1 MKIIC
6 PNLKNKEVQQ
16 QFNELVSAV
25 GETAAYHIWS
35 QNDGNA
41 IDRAP
46 NGAPSKLFID
56 LLEHFNGDRVLAI
69 QAKSK
74 VFSKSFKEW
83 FGDWASITNK
93 RVNPY
98 DKSIEITDV
107 QPDYDS
113 ADVNGPGAMFNIVR
127 SVGNNNYDPI
137 GSISIEGTYKGKNQF
152 EVSSDKYVDMPSVG
166 DNVSINEEFRNKG
179 YGKAAYYAFGKKIA
193 DTGKIFR
200 SAPDK
205 SRTESATR
213 VWKSLE
219 RDGYAKRLED
229 RYEFVSNKV
238 SKVVDENGE
247 PLVVWH
253 GSSVNYIT
261 EFNENSFFTEN
272 KEMATVYGL
281 KFLYPGQAP
290 SVYPV
295 FLSIKNPNVY
305 DAEGRPYKNIN
316 GGNFLT
322 FDDFLNQHPEYE
334 KEDWYWRYQTY
345 SEPEEYNIPEE
356 VLKEYTEL
364 STSKTARTYAHDI
377 LGKENDGVIIT
388 NLIDPASGKET
399 GDVMNDYIPLHK
411 NQIKSAVGNTG
422 KFSTEKPNIYE
433 SRNTLASPTLAA
445 TVDTLKQLADAM
457 SIRIGIPVSFVTD
470 KDSNYKGKFVIIDGK
485 ETAIIN
491 LAYATLDTPIHEI
504 LGHPIIRSIKKDNQ
518 ALYRSLLE
526 DLQYGYGRV
535 ILDNVTEAYPEL
547 SQEAREEEA
556 LVTLLGLL
564 AAKKIDERNN
574 KSLVSH
580 LKELLNT
587 ISEAIRKLFNLKT
600 IEIGE
605 LQSDLRVSD
614 IANLIAYSNS
624 KFVRPGYAIEYH
636 TPDGK
641 SFKSYETASKHI
653 SDLTKTANID
663 INLDDITLT
672 NDIDARIDRLEKEL
686 KVLED
691 SYQKEYN
698 RLSIAIENAEIE
710 YDTSNLEYIDQQFSI
725 TDIAFIRENIMQ
737 FLDKEGYRNLVKP
750 YAIEL
755 KHTSNKHIGLY
766 ADQLPTGYNG
776 AFLSFYA
783 TTVVESTGERIEN
796 THVVMPISDKE
807 ASALW
812 AKAGSPRRVS
822 IFEKIQELKEEL
834 NDLWMNRG
842 RKEAQVNAEKT
853 RSKKHL
859 ANVENKVKILR
870 KEIEKEDLRH
880 EIAKTSG
887 ANIDYDAWYLSRR
900 PDLLRELNK
909 LEHILENRAILEEN
923 LKQAKKDNIE
933 FKAEKELLENELSA
947 LNKIILDIRAKGPVD
962 TLSPDMDVIIDATE
976 RIRVV
981 LNKLELIRGDI
992 NSSTVNILR
1001 NSLYLSGVDDDVIE
1015 FIMEDKKYSSSLEAI
1030 ERWKKEEGIVYDP
1043 EEVYSRGNGFYSSV
1057 CAYSSMEVDVLLK
1070 NVLQHIEDNEK
1081 SGGSFTISAFTRPT
1095 DTKLKHLEKGE
1106 NIRFVIYPKSEDI
1119 LWAANTD
1126 VYSGSVWSAPSQFN
1140 IKSKPELAGVS
1151 YTKAPNADLLDGV
1164 QPNLADIIDML
1175 NHHHNELGI
1184 TLTRNN
1190 FRFEYDDEVSPELK
1204 EVVNNINKILDDKY
1218 GKLVK
1223 PDIDSIKKNV
1233 KKPNKESLT
1242 AVEVYGRQVDTINK
1256 RLTEIYKEVSDSL
1269 TVDAITKKALIN
1281 KKVAA
1286 LKQITKK
1293 YPRALI
1299 SSKIVKISED
1309 KAEDTTLY
1317 SKVDK
1322 AIDGVDNNTSDDSLR
1337 TRLMNGKNTATVSE
1351 VLTNMKAT
1359 NKNSSVFV
1367 DLIMK
1372 AMSDDIAN
1380 IPITFSE
1387 RIDFTRNSAAIYD
1400 GDERTI
1406 TIYNDVEFRGK
1417 NGTADATILHEVIH
1431 AFTTVTL
1438 ALNPTK
1444 RAEAEVLFNHIK
1456 KGLSKNLGYTPE
1468 QLMEMDPDLFYGL
1481 TNVNEFF
1488 SELFSNPKF
1497 ARQIAKLGPT
1507 GLVNVDHSNNILL
1520 KLIDWLL
1527 SIFNITKGNNSY
1539 IESMNMLYDIM
1550 INHNNTPEGLA
1561 ESHIGNIFASAQK
1574 RTNDSTEI
1582 KKILKE
1588 KSKNILFDPAPH
1600 TYTNVNT
1607 GEIYDSVTE
1616 TKDKAGYGADTNTMT
1631 DEDLEYGSMAASIGT
1646 TIHNFINSAL
1656 TGAKEEANTD
1666 GFVLTKGA
1674 KKFIREE
1681 VLPKVLGDNYEILGS
1696 ETLIANDDALVAGT
1710 VDILIKDKNTGKVRL
1725 LDMKT
1730 KARNFKGNVKYG
1742 FDYYF
1747 SSKHETKTGGK
1758 SDRSRHDYQL
1768 TLYKRMLEEYGVQ
1781 VDEKAIIPL
1790 EYNVNEKGEIYEVWL
1805 PTLDYARKDGTI
1817 LLRQD
1822 AILENE
1828 INSTV
1833 LKQMTYDDSVDT
1845 AMLNKQSALV
1855 KNILTVLRDQYLIL
1869 LNKGQTTK
1877 AETSA
1882 EFINRLN
1889 TLEETEIIVGYVE
1902 KALSL
1907 LNPLIQNYNSLLELE
1922 KVKGIGVWDLK
1933 TLASWKSYA
1942 ESFENLVAI
1951 QNFIFENKG
1960 ALSDKLVN
1968 KLTAALNTAI
1978 GYKNNLEQAYKSKGT
1993 AIWVKWLAPYVTVV
2007 EAEFR
2012 REGERE
2018 FKRKNKGTAT
2028 IRDKAAMNKY
2038 IDEYLAKNKRIIENR
2053 TKQLLLEQSDSI
2065 KSGDIN
2071 MVSRM
2076 LDTIFESS
2084 DTIVGAMAKAYHTT
2098 YADSLEVYN
2107 DTYKELVDLTRELEN
2122 EYYKGDLKNMY
2133 SFMYDVYNDAPYIV
2147 SRIPISFTKAYDDY
2161 TAQVN
2166 SSPDYETSS
2175 EKSMAIAEWLNKNA
2189 PIENKKKLEED
2200 KLAFLKSQF
2209 DDKIISEEEYKALI
2223 ANEKASNV
2231 TKRSWAKMVQ
2241 KNLITESTAD
2251 LVREKF
2257 NKMNWEARVPDKSKY
2272 ANPKWDMLQSLRN
2285 NNPKDIRVRYYDFIK
2300 SLSEV
2305 GDQAVPKRFKLNGR
2319 LPGMTKELSER
2330 VRYDSNLPQSLY
2342 NNIKKE
2348 FTIVADD
2355 TDKGAKLLTDELNR
2369 PVNFVPIFFT
2379 NQISIDEQSFD
2390 IGTLYKE
2397 WFRSVNNYRY
2407 VNSILPQLEFTKYVV
2422 ETRKSTAVDNNG
2434 NPIKNLL
2441 SRTTKRNASEENST
2455 DTVMT
2460 STPNLANQ
2468 LNSWFDQ
2475 VIYQRSNKSLGT
2487 IGKLDIAKS
2496 INVLQ
2501 KYTSLRIMGL
2511 NYISMVNNA
2520 LMAEMQQAKEA
2531 FAHKLISPAAYSRA
2545 SSEYSQDLP
2554 NILGDVGS
2562 RKIESIVNLLDEH
2575 FGIFTD
2581 FNTGNISDNNKFKKL
2596 FRTSTLYFTT
2606 QLGEHEAQSRFLI
2619 AALIEKRALD
2629 DKGKDIGSMYDYF
2642 EAVDGRLV
2650 FDKDNKVANFGKT
2663 EQIAFGQKV
2672 SAVIRKM
2679 HGNYQA
2685 YSKVA
2690 LQQNGF
2696 GSLTLMFRKWIFNTW
2711 KYRWS
2716 SEYYD
2721 EFGQEY
2727 SKGYYRD
2734 GGMFYYNKVK
2744 GFFTRFVNEAKAL
2757 ELAEKSDWD
2766 VMLDDEKANVRR
2778 FTTEIAMYM
2787 MLSILSSVVGSA
2799 MDDEDDEETKRIL
2812 ANIDYQIFRLQT
2824 DITFYIN
2831 PMSTF
2836 RIIQSPLPSTS
2847 VVTSTAKLIDAFLTP
2862 MKKYERG
2869 PNKGRYVIEKRTMD
2883 LIPLVRQIYRYR
2895 DISDEKTMLSI
2906 R

>member
-46 NGAPSKLFID
+46 NGAPSKLFTD
-56 LLEHFNGDRVLAI
+56 LLSHFNGDRVLAI
-69 QAKSK
+69 QAKAK
-74 VFSKSFKEW
+74 TFSKSFKTW
-83 FGDWASITNK
+83 F
-93 RVNPY
+93 
-98 DKSIEITDV
+98 
-107 QPDYDS
+107 
-113 ADVNGPGAMFNIVR
+113 
-127 SVGNNNYDPI
+127 
-137 GSISIEGTYKGKNQF
+137 EG
-152 EVSSDKYVDMPSVG
+152 
-166 DNVSINEEFRNKG
+166 
-179 YGKAAYYAFGKKIA
+179 
-193 DTGKIFR
+193 
-200 SAPDK
+200 
-205 SRTESATR
+205 
-213 VWKSLE
+213 
-219 RDGYAKRLED
+219 
-229 RYEFVSNKV
+229 

-272 KEMATVYGL
+272 KEMATAYGL

-356 VLKEYTEL
+356 VLKEYTAL
-364 STSKTARTYAHDI
+364 STSKTARTYAHDV

-399 GDVMNDYIPLHK
+399 GDVMNDYIPLHR

-422 KFSTEKPNIYE
+422 EFSTEKPNIYE
-433 SRNTLASPTLAA
+433 SRNTLASPALAA
-445 TVDTLKQLADAM
+445 TTDTLKQLADAM

-641 SFKSYETASKHI
+641 SFRSYETASNHI
-653 SDLTKTANID
+653 SELSKTSEIN
-663 INLDDITLT
+663 INLDDIKVT
-672 NDIDARIDRLEKEL
+672 DDVDAKIERLEKEL

-691 SYQKEYN
+691 SYQKKYDE
-698 RLSIAIENAEIE
+698 LQKAIEKAEIE
-710 YDTSNLEYIDQQFSI
+710 YDTSNLEYIDQQFSVI
-725 TDIAFIRENIMQ
+725 DSENIKP
-737 FLDKEGYRNLVKP
+737 FLDKEGYRNLVEP
-750 YAIEL
+750 ESIEL
-755 KHTSNKHIGLY
+755 KHTSNKRIGLY

-796 THVVMPISDKE
+796 THVVIPISDKE
-807 ASALW
+807 ASTLW

-822 IFEKIQELKEEL
+822 IFEKIQELKEEQ
-834 NDLWMNRG
+834 NDLWLDKG

-880 EIAKTSG
+880 EIAKNAG
-887 ANIDYDAWYLSRR
+887 ANIDYNAWYLSRR
-900 PDLLRELNK
+900 PDLLRELTK
-909 LEHILENRAILEEN
+909 LEHILENRAILE
-923 LKQAKKDNIE
+923 DNIKQNKNTVIE
-933 FKAEKELLENELSA
+933 LATEKESLENELSA

-962 TLSPDMDVIIDATE
+962 TLSPDIDTLSNANE
-976 RIRVV
+976 RIRVI
-981 LNKLELIRGDI
+981 LDKLWFLKEDI
-992 NSSTVNILR
+992 ERIKSNILQD
-1001 NSLYLSGVDDDVIE
+1001 SLYLSGINSSVIE
-1015 FIMEDKKYSSSLEAI
+1015 FIMKDIEYSSSLEAI

-1043 EEVYSRGNGFYSSV
+1043 EEIYSRGNGFYSSV

-1095 DTKLKHLEKGE
+1095 DKKLAHLEKGE

-1119 LWAANTD
+1119 LWAANSD
-1126 VYSGSVWSAPSQFN
+1126 VYSGSVWSAPSEFN

-1151 YTKAPNADLLDGV
+1151 YTKSPSARLLDSV

-1184 TLTRNN
+1184 TLTRSN

-1337 TRLMNGKNTATVSE
+1337 TRLLNGKNTATVSE
-1351 VLTNMKAT
+1351 VLNNIKAT
-1359 NKNSSVFV
+1359 NKNASTFV
-1367 DLIMK
+1367 DLIFK

-1387 RIDFTRNSAAIYD
+1387 RTDPTTDDAAVYD
-1400 GDERTI
+1400 GDNRTI
-1406 TIYNDVEFRGK
+1406 TIYNDVNFRGK
-1417 NGTADATILHEVIH
+1417 NGTADATILHEIIH
-1431 AFTTVTL
+1431 AFTSVTL
-1438 ALNPTK
+1438 VLNPTK

-1456 KGLSKNLGYTPE
+1456 KGLSKNLGYTTE
-1468 QLMEMDPDLFYGL
+1468 QLMEMDPNLFYGL

-1527 SIFNITKGNNSY
+1527 SIFNITKGNNAY

-1582 KKILKE
+1582 KNILKE

-2285 NNPKDIRVRYYDFIK
+2285 NNSKDIRVRYYDFIK